1 MRILCPLCGFGREID
16 EAKIPPR
23 AQMATCPKCQHKFRF
38 RVVDDP
44 EQYEATPP
52 AAPAAPSGV
61 PGFGG
66 APEPGQAAQDA
77 AKGVDQGPDP
87 MAAQRARAAAE
98 WQRLQGGKAPEPG
111 QAPGTEPG
119 QAAPKVVLEEPKPR
133 EPLFGPDE
141 AGPQFPE
148 AQPQAQPLSTG
159 PEAFP
164 GQQAP
169 STGSPVPFED
179 LPRHGFFGG
188 LWGTFVQVAKT
199 PVAFFRA
206 MPVTGGMSKPL
217 IFYLLVSEFAFFCHF
232 AWGLVGIGAISHY
245 LNRPEVLELGLD
257 ISTLAPLL
265 FLIFAPLAFII
276 TLLALTA
283 VTHLLLRLVGAGG
296 RGPEATFR
304 VLCYASVPFVLS
316 IVPLLGPQ
324 VAEVWSLVLTA
335 IGLKEAHRTSLSKAL
350 FAVLVPIMMLVA
362 AMLGL
367 MQSGIMGA

>member
-52 AAPAAPSGV
+52 DAPAAPSGV

-111 QAPGTEPG
+111 P
-119 QAAPKVVLEEPKPR
+119 AAPKVVLEEPKPR
-133 EPLFGPDE
+133 EPLFGQDE
-141 AGPQFPE
+141 AGPQSPE
-148 AQPQAQPLSTG
+148 AQPQPLSTG

-164 GQQAP
+164 GQQAV

-245 LNRPEVLELGLD
+245 LNRPEVLELGLS

-276 TLLALTA
+276 TLLGLTA
-283 VTHLLLRLVGAGG
+283 VTHLLLRLVGAGE
-296 RGPEATFR
+296 RGAEATFR

-350 FAVLVPIMMLVA
+350 FAVLVPLMMLVA